1 MKIVPYSSRENLE
14 DLNTLHI
21 LIKAVPFE
29 NGYAPAMVIVSPDDN
44 YSLNLDELHCLMDG
58 IEIAESKISEII
70 DYIINTKTFNFH
82 KSLEQETSEGEDDED
97 EDYEEDDE

>member
-1 MKIVPYSSRENLE
+1 MKIVPYNSRENLE

-29 NGYAPAMVIVSPDDN
+29 NSFAPAMVIVSPDDD

-82 KSLEQETSEGEDDED
+82 RNLQQEIDEDDED
-97 EDYEEDDE
+97 DDEE

>member
-1 MKIVPYSSRENLE
+1 MKIVPYNSRENLE

-29 NGYAPAMVIVSPDDN
+29 NGFAPAMVIVSPDDN

-58 IEIAESKISEII
+58 IEIAENKISEII

-82 KSLEQETSEGEDDED
+82 RNLQQEIYEDDED
-97 EDYEEDDE
+97 DDEE

>member
-29 NGYAPAMVIVSPDDN
+29 NGFAPAMVIVSPDDN

-82 KSLEQETSEGEDDED
+82 RNLQQEIYEDDED
-97 EDYEEDDE
+97 DDEE

>member
-1 MKIVPYSSRENLE
+1 MKIVPYSASEPLE
-14 DLNTLHI
+14 DINTLHV

-29 NGYAPAMVIVSPDDN
+29 HGYAPAMVIVSPDDN

-70 DYIINTKTFNFH
+70 DYIINAKTFNFQRN
-82 KSLEQETSEGEDDED
+82 LEKMDDEECDDEEYEDEDDE
-97 EDYEEDDE
+97 